1 MKSKSYIV
9 AGVITLIAI
18 TSILIMTGCIGSHSN
33 SVGDNSSS
41 AVTNNTK
48 TIQIVAAENF
58 WGSLIS
64 QLGGTH
70 VQVLSIV
77 SDPNADPHEYATST
91 ENARAI
97 ANADYIIV
105 NGAGYDDWS
114 NKLIGAGVKPNCKV
128 LNVAKLL
135 GKKEGDNPHFWYSP
149 DYVNKTVKQM
159 ELDLISIDPANAS
172 DYKQNYA
179 NLQLSLEQYQNRIA
193 KIKQQFNGTQV
204 AATEDIFAYLAEPAG
219 LNLISPPAFTQAVAE
234 GNDPPVQSVVQFE
247 TQLKSGN
254 VSLLVYNQQTI
265 SPITE
270 KMKKLAAELGIPV
283 IGITETIQPP
293 DVSFQ
298 DWMNSEL
305 ISIQN
310 ALNAKV
316 RGSK

>member
-1 MKSKSYIV
+1 MKSKIYIGTGIIIFIIIISIV
-9 AGVITLIAI
+9 A
-18 TSILIMTGCIGSHSN
+18 IMGYHSN
-33 SVGDNSSS
+33 SVGDNKNQ

-77 SDPNADPHEYATST
+77 SDPNADPHEYASST

-114 NKLIGAGVKPNCKV
+114 NKLIGAGVKSNCKV
-128 LNVAKLL
+128 LSVAKLIE
-135 GKKEGDNPHFWYSP
+135 KKEGDNPHFWYSP
-149 DYVNKTVKQM
+149 DYVNQTVKQM
-159 ELDLISIDPANAS
+159 ELDLISIDPANAA
-172 DYKQNYA
+172 YYEQNYA

-193 KIKQQFNGTQV
+193 KIKHQFNGIQV

-234 GNDPPVQSVVQFE
+234 GNDPPIQSVVQFE

-270 KMKKLAAELGIPV
+270 KMKKLAAEQGIPV
-283 IGITETIQPP
+283 VGITEIIQPS

-310 ALNAKV
+310 ALNAKI
-316 RGSK
+316 

>member
-1 MKSKSYIV
+1 MKSKIYIGTGIIIFIIIISIV
-9 AGVITLIAI
+9 AI
-18 TSILIMTGCIGSHSN
+18 IGYHSN
-33 SVGDNSSS
+33 SVGDNKNQ

-77 SDPNADPHEYATST
+77 SDPNADPHEYASST

-114 NKLIGAGVKPNCKV
+114 NKLIGAGVKSNCKV
-128 LNVAKLL
+128 LSVAKLIE
-135 GKKEGDNPHFWYSP
+135 KKEGDNPHFWYSP
-149 DYVNKTVKQM
+149 DYVNQTVKQM
-159 ELDLISIDPANAS
+159 ELDLISIDPANAA
-172 DYKQNYA
+172 YYEQNYA

-193 KIKQQFNGTQV
+193 KIKHQFNGIQV

-234 GNDPPVQSVVQFE
+234 GNDPPIQSVVQFE

-270 KMKKLAAELGIPV
+270 KMKKLAAEQGIPV
-283 IGITETIQPP
+283 VGITEIIQPS

-310 ALNAKV
+310 ALNAKNL
-316 RGSK
+316 GSK

>member
-1 MKSKSYIV
+1 MKSKIYIATGVVILIVIIFIV
-9 AGVITLIAI
+9 A
-18 TSILIMTGCIGSHSN
+18 IMGSHSN
-33 SVGDNSSS
+33 SVGDNSNS

-48 TIQIVAAENF
+48 IIKIVAAENF

-77 SDPNADPHEYATST
+77 SDPNADPHEYASST
-91 ENARAI
+91 ESARAI

-114 NKLIGAGVKPNCKV
+114 NKLIGAGVKPSCKV
-128 LNVAKLL
+128 LSVAKIL

-149 DYVNKTVKQM
+149 DYVNQTMKQM
-159 ELDLISIDPANAS
+159 ESDLISIDPANAS
-172 DYKQNYA
+172 DYEQNYA

-234 GNDPPVQSVVQFE
+234 GNDPSAQSVVQFE

-254 VSLLVYNQQTI
+254 VSLLVYNKQTV

-270 KMKKLAAELGIPV
+270 KMKEIAAEQGIPV

-293 DVSFQ
+293 DASFQ
-298 DWMNSEL
+298 NWMNSEL

-310 ALNAKV
+310 ALNAKIP
-316 RGSK
+316 GSK

>member
-1 MKSKSYIV
+1 MKFKIYI
-9 AGVITLIAI
+9 AIGVVVLIAI
-18 TSILIMTGCIGSHSN
+18 ISIVAIMGSHSN
-33 SVGDNSSS
+33 YVINSNNS
-41 AVTNNTK
+41 ATTNNTK

-77 SDPNADPHEYATST
+77 SDPNADPHEYASNT

-114 NKLIGAGVKPNCKV
+114 NKLIGAGVKPNCKT

-149 DYVNKTVKQM
+149 DYVNQTVRQM
-159 ELDLISIDPANAS
+159 ELDLISIDPVNAA
-172 DYKQNYA
+172 YYEQNYA
-179 NLQLSLEQYQNRIA
+179 NLQLSLAQYQNRIA
-193 KIKQQFNGTQV
+193 KIKQQFNGTQI
-204 AATEDIFAYLAEPAG
+204 AATENIFAYTAEPAG
-219 LNLISPPAFTQAVAE
+219 LDIISPPAFTQAVAG
-234 GNDPPVQSVVQFE
+234 GNDPPAQSVVQFE

-254 VSLLVYNQQTI
+254 VSLLVYNKQTV

-270 KMKKLAAELGIPV
+270 KMRNLAAEQGIPV
-283 IGITETIQPP
+283 VGITETIQPP

-310 ALNAKV
+310 ALNAKNS
-316 RGSK
+316 RE

>member
-1 MKSKSYIV
+1 MKSKIYIAMGIVILIVIVFIV
-9 AGVITLIAI
+9 A
-18 TSILIMTGCIGSHSN
+18 MIGSHSN
-33 SVGDNSSS
+33 SVGDNRSST
-41 AVTNNTK
+41 VTKNTK

-77 SDPNADPHEYATST
+77 SDPNADPHEYASNT

-105 NGAGYDDWS
+105 NGAGYDEWS
-114 NKLIGAGVKPNCKV
+114 NKLIGAGVKPNCKI
-128 LNVAKLL
+128 LNVAELL

-149 DYVNKTVKQM
+149 DYVNQTVKQM

-172 DYKQNYA
+172 YYEQNYA

-193 KIKQQFNGTQV
+193 KIKQQFKGTQV
-204 AATEDIFAYLAEPAG
+204 ASTEDIASYLAESTG

-234 GNDPPVQSVVQFE
+234 GNDVPVQSVVQFE

-254 VSLLVYNQQTI
+254 VSLLVYNKQTV

-270 KMKKLAAELGIPV
+270 KMKKLAAEQGIPIV
-283 IGITETIQPP
+283 GITETIQPP
-293 DVSFQ
+293 DISFQ

-310 ALNAKV
+310 ALNAKTQ
-316 RGSK
+316 GSK

>member
-1 MKSKSYIV
+1 MKSKIYIGTGIIIFIIIISIV
-9 AGVITLIAI
+9 A
-18 TSILIMTGCIGSHSN
+18 IMGYHSN
-33 SVGDNSSS
+33 SVGDNKNQ

-77 SDPNADPHEYATST
+77 SDPNADPHEYASST

-114 NKLIGAGVKPNCKV
+114 NKLIGAGVKSNCKV
-128 LNVAKLL
+128 LSVAKLIE
-135 GKKEGDNPHFWYSP
+135 KKEGDNPHFWYSP
-149 DYVNKTVKQM
+149 DYVNQTVKQM
-159 ELDLISIDPANAS
+159 ELDLISIDPANAA
-172 DYKQNYA
+172 YYEQNYA

-193 KIKQQFNGTQV
+193 KIKHQFNGIQV

-234 GNDPPVQSVVQFE
+234 GNDPPIQSVVQFE

-270 KMKKLAAELGIPV
+270 KMKKLTAEQGIPV
-283 IGITETIQPP
+283 VGITETIQPY
-293 DVSFQ
+293 DVYFQ

-310 ALNAKV
+310 ALNAKDL
-316 RGSK
+316 GSK